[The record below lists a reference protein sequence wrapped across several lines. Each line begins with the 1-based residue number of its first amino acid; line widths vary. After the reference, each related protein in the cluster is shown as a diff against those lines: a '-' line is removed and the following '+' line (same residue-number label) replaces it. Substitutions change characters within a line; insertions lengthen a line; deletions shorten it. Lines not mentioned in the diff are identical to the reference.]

1 MLATPFNLDER
12 DAQGRAGGG
21 PANAPIRDA
30 MPEQHRLFFESL
42 SYVGFAT
49 RGPDGWP
56 EAALLAGEPGFI
68 AGPEPSTLRIA
79 ARGLAVVPG
88 QPVALLGIDFAT
100 RRRNRANGEVT
111 LVGPEGFTARV
122 RESFGNCPNYIQRR
136 DATPFPRTAGPL
148 EELAGLDAPGRA
160 MIAAADTLFVAS
172 QARPGLG
179 GADISH
185 RGGRPGFVRIE
196 EDRLTI
202 PDFDGNRYYNTL
214 GNLLGDARAA
224 LLFVG
229 FDTGDLLQVRG
240 RVTIDWAAR
249 PRRWTL
255 QIDRVRRQRAAIPL
269 RWSAP
274 EPSGFLDSA
283 GDWP

>member
-111 LVGPEGFTARV
+111 IVGPE
-122 RESFGNCPNYIQRR
+122 
-136 DATPFPRTAGPL
+136 
-148 EELAGLDAPGRA
+148 
-160 MIAAADTLFVAS
+160 
-172 QARPGLG
+172 
-179 GADISH
+179 
-185 RGGRPGFVRIE
+185 
-196 EDRLTI
+196 
-202 PDFDGNRYYNTL
+202 DGNRYYNTL